1 MVQHVSRA
9 EEFERSN
16 SSVFAERQEELDAM
30 ATKMP
35 KRITGQ
41 FPYLM
46 EIRTGVIHP
55 FTESL
60 AERSDLVVGCYNLDG
75 SMDPNDADPYYDP
88 QALAMQGERLRRVN
102 TVGPRTV
109 AEQKAA
115 QAEAISAARREERA
129 KAEAEF
135 EERLARELAKRG
147 TPAAEEA
154 KPAAPQ
160 KASPKS
166 QSKKAKSQVAD
177 APKAEAEPKAE
188 VAPAPADTQGD
199 AGAGEDNSAT
209 DLNQAFQEAMK

>member
-147 TPAAEEA
+147 ATAAEEA

-160 KASPKS
+160 KPKS

-177 APKAEAEPKAE
+177 APKAEAAPKAE

-199 AGAGEDNSAT
+199 AGGTVDSSVT

>member
-88 QALAMQGERLRRVN
+88 QA
-102 TVGPRTV
+102 
-109 AEQKAA
+109 
-115 QAEAISAARREERA
+115 EAISAARREERA

-135 EERLARELAKRG
+135 EERLARELAKRDA
-147 TPAAEEA
+147 TAAEEA

-160 KASPKS
+160 KPKS

-177 APKAEAEPKAE
+177 APKAEAAPKAE

-199 AGAGEDNSAT
+199 AGETVDSSVT

>member
-88 QALAMQGERLRRVN
+88 QASGDRV
-102 TVGPRTV
+102 
-109 AEQKAA
+109 
-115 QAEAISAARREERA
+115 
-129 KAEAEF
+129 
-135 EERLARELAKRG
+135 
-147 TPAAEEA
+147 TPAL
-154 KPAAPQ
+154 PPP
-160 KASPKS
+160 SPHS
-166 QSKKAKSQVAD
+166 PGTGAQ
-177 APKAEAEPKAE
+177 
-188 VAPAPADTQGD
+188 
-199 AGAGEDNSAT
+199 GAGV
-209 DLNQAFQEAMK
+209 